1 MGSHLIILIRRL
13 SAYIVHF
20 GYLFPVL
27 ISIIYAI
34 FGKFHL
40 KKWMLITP
48 LLMISIVIIT
58 NQTYFKEKVEAK
70 VAASIY
76 TDSAIVKKVDKN
88 IYVDVLLKDK
98 GILIAKN
105 YIKVAKKLNTIVYGS
120 LKSNPTWFVCVR
132 QECYDAI
139 SYTQLAKKTAG
150 TATRAD
156 YIKIRN
162 FIGTKK
168 TSKYKLGLRTM
179 GHELSHAE
187 LYKRVYSLGETNIEV
202 NKKIPTWF
210 QEGLAGMVGQSAYGK
225 CTLPNKS
232 KLIDHLKSLDT
243 GKEWHA
249 NLTSDSYCLA
259 KKIVTK
265 WYKKVGQKGL
275 LTLID
280 QIKKGNKFDYQP
292 FFTTQS

>member
-1 MGSHLIILIRRL
+1 MGSHLIMLIRRL

-20 GYLFPVL
+20 GYIFPIL
-27 ISIIYAI
+27 ISLIYGI

-40 KKWMLITP
+40 KKWMLIAP
-48 LLMISIVIIT
+48 LLLISIVIIT
-58 NQTYFKEKVEAK
+58 NQTFFKERVEAK

-76 TDSAIVKKVDKN
+76 TDSAIVKKVDKK
-88 IYVDVLLKDK
+88 IYVDNLLKEK

-105 YIKVAKKLNTIVYGS
+105 YIKVAKKLNTLVYGS
-120 LKSNPTWFVCVR
+120 LKSNPTWFICVR

-139 SYTQLAKKTAG
+139 SYKQLAKKTAG
-150 TATRAD
+150 SATRAD

-162 FIGTKK
+162 FIGTNK
-168 TSKYKLGLRTM
+168 TLKFKPGLRTM

-187 LYKRVYSLGETNIEV
+187 LYKRVYTLGETNVEV
-202 NKKIPTWF
+202 NKKVPVWF

-225 CTLPNKS
+225 CKLPNKG

-249 NLTSDSYCLA
+249 NLTSDNYCLA
-259 KKIVTK
+259 KKVVTK
-265 WYKKVGQKGL
+265 WFKKVDQKGL
-275 LTLID
+275 LALIEKM
-280 QIKKGNKFDYQP
+280 KKGKKFDYQP
-292 FFTTQS
+292 FL